1 MSRVGVLRFPGTNC
15 DLDVFRA
22 IEDLGHEACWIW
34 YANPFEEREYD
45 SYVIPGGFS
54 FGDYLRAGA
63 MAAQSPAM
71 DSLKK
76 AVKKGAPVIGICNG
90 FQILCEAGLLPG
102 ALVRNEKLRFIDR
115 WVELVDQNKEIYSLP
130 IAHGEGR
137 FYIEEDGLKEL
148 RDKDQIWLTYKDN
161 PNGSISDIAGIKV
174 NSVSALMP
182 HPERAMKDWMG
193 GTDGRRFFECL

>member
-1 MSRVGVLRFPGTNC
+1 MGVLRFPGTNC